1 MLRLNENLS
10 FFISPLW
17 GSRVFL
23 VLLMALVVTGC
34 MSKAPGTVKRAGDEL
49 QPDWILNTP
58 VERGFLYGVG
68 AAEIFGGNDASAL
81 SRAKDMARVELVKQ
95 VEVQVSGEVEQE
107 IEEVTRN
114 ESTQLTEKLRQSVKS
129 RVPEF
134 KLSQV
139 TGVDSYKDDK
149 GKRVTVM
156 VRLDVMKELQSL
168 GQQIA
173 SLDEQLADY
182 AQKLAQ
188 TPPGGMSTLRVVS
201 PALVLSEQRAGLQ
214 ARYNALEPSKKTAPL
229 LSPEIRDLL
238 SQIYQRIAQ
247 LKISVKAED
256 RAARSLQTGLI
267 AQLTKRGLQISESG
281 QGDIQIVYN
290 LHVNTVSRGGTHF
303 AITEGDIWIKDEAGR
318 VVRALQAKAKGTS
331 VDPEEARSR
340 SIAKL
345 SGQLGKALLEALF

>member
-1 MLRLNENLS
+1 
-10 FFISPLW
+10 
-17 GSRVFL
+17 
-23 VLLMALVVTGC
+23 MAFVIVGC
-34 MSKAPGTVKRAGDEL
+34 MSTPGGKGKRDGG

-68 AAEIFGGNDASAL
+68 SAEIFGGNDAGAL

-95 VEVQVSGEVEQE
+95 VEVEVSGEVEQE

-114 ESTQLTEKLRQSVKS
+114 NATQLTQNLRQSVKN

-134 KLSQV
+134 ELSQV
-139 TGVDSYKDDK
+139 TGVESHKAAN
-149 GKRVTVM
+149 GKRVTVL
-156 VRLDVMKELQSL
+156 VRLDVTKELQSL
-168 GQQIA
+168 RRQIA

-188 TPPGGMSTLRVVS
+188 TAPGGMSTLRVIS

-214 ARYNALEPSKKTAPL
+214 ARYNALDPSKKTAPL
-229 LSPEIRDLL
+229 LTLEIRNLV
-238 SQIYQRIAQ
+238 SQMYQRIAQ
-247 LKISVKAED
+247 LKISVQAEGQGA
-256 RAARSLQTGLI
+256 RALRTGLI
-267 AQLTKRGLQISESG
+267 AQLTKKGIQISQSG
-281 QGDIQIVYN
+281 QSDIQIVYN
-290 LHVNTVSRGGTHF
+290 LHVNAVSREGTHF

-340 SIAKL
+340 SIGKL